1 MTQQNGGGY
10 HQLCYKVLNKSKVEE
25 IIRKKR
31 MIKVLDWVYAPLLQ
45 ADVVFAYNKN
55 KEIVEFVCQ

>member
-1 MTQQNGGGY
+1 
-10 HQLCYKVLNKSKVEE
+10 
-25 IIRKKR
+25 

-55 KEIVEFVCQ
+55 KEVVEFVCQ